1 MNLRA
6 YLASLERGGAS
17 RIAELLGISISYLSQ
32 LSTGA
37 AAISPARC
45 VAIEFA
51 TGGEVTRKDLRP
63 DDWQSIWPEL
73 ASAEAAVPAQAA
85 PTTNSSA
92 TPAEDEAE
100 RDGGMRM
107 PMHTERVK

>member
-6 YLASLERGGAS
+6 YLASLERGGSS

-51 TGGEVTRKDLRP
+51 TGGEVTRKDMRP

-73 ASAEAAVPAQAA
+73 ASAEAAVPAQVA
-85 PTTNSSA
+85 PTTDSSVVS
-92 TPAEDEAE
+92 TKDEAE
-100 RDGGMRM
+100 RNGGIRL
-107 PMHTERVK
+107 PMHTERLK